1 MNIDKYNDELIYKA
15 IVSLLR
21 DIKQHNF
28 DNKIK
33 YDRIVENTALCF
45 REHYDKTL
53 SNLLLSNKEKI
64 WNE

>member
-1 MNIDKYNDELIYKA
+1 MDINKYNDELIYKTV
-15 IVSLLR
+15 VSLLR
-21 DIKQHNF
+21 DIKKRNI

-33 YDRIVENTALCF
+33 YDSIVENTALCF
-45 REHYDKTL
+45 RKNHDKTL